1 MQVKIGESTR
11 VQPNILAVDVGGS
24 KVAAAL
30 VTADGV
36 VHHRVQAP
44 TSQRGPVEGIDQIAA
59 LLQKILEI
67 KDPSTNEIAAI
78 GLGVP
83 AVLEEG
89 TDRVIWAPNL
99 AGWRNV
105 DLRGPLQAR
114 FGWPVYLEYDGHAAT
129 LAEWWLGAGKNLHS
143 FVNVIIGTGIGGG
156 MVLDGRLVR
165 GVNRLAGAAG
175 WFAFTT
181 DPAVAEERDR
191 SVGAWEAKAAGP
203 GIVSRARALLASAP
217 DSTLARVDEEAL
229 TAEQVFAAAQQGDE
243 LARSV
248 IEETAEW
255 IGLGLAN
262 IVSLVN
268 PQAIVLGGGV
278 GVACAPLLPRILDTM
293 KQWAQPWSAR
303 SCCVAIS
310 ALGADAGLLG
320 AAYGARLR
328 LGL

>member
-1 MQVKIGESTR
+1 MQVKIGGSTR
-11 VQPNILAVDVGGS
+11 GQPNILAVDVGGS

-36 VHHRVQAP
+36 VQHRVQAP
-44 TSQRGPVEGIDQIAA
+44 TSQRGPIEGIDQITS
-59 LLQKILEI
+59 LLQNILNISVYSPE
-67 KDPSTNEIAAI
+67 EIAAI

-114 FGWPVYLEYDGHAAT
+114 FGWPVYMEYDGHAAA

-181 DPAVAEERDR
+181 DPAVAEERER

-203 GIVSRARALLASAP
+203 GIVSRVRALLASAP
-217 DSTLARVDEEAL
+217 NSTLAQVDEESL
-229 TAEQVFAAAQQGDE
+229 TAEQVFIAAEQGDK

-248 IEETAEW
+248 LEETAEW

-278 GVACAPLLPRILDTM
+278 
-293 KQWAQPWSAR
+293 
-303 SCCVAIS
+303 
-310 ALGADAGLLG
+310 
-320 AAYGARLR
+320 
-328 LGL
+328 

>member
-1 MQVKIGESTR
+1 MGEPFES
-11 VQPNILAVDVGGS
+11 QPRILALDVGGS

-30 VTADGV
+30 VTPDGA
-36 VHHRVQAP
+36 VHYRVQAP
-44 TSQRGPVEGIDQIAA
+44 TSQQGPADGVEQIAS
-59 LLQKILEI
+59 LLQQVL
-67 KDPSTNEIAAI
+67 DAAALSPDAIAAI

-99 AGWRNV
+99 AGWCDV
-105 DLRGPLQAR
+105 DVRSPLQAR
-114 FGWPVYLEYDGHAAT
+114 FSRPVYLEYDGHAAT
-129 LAEWWLGAGKNLHS
+129 LAEWWLGAGKTLHS

-165 GVNRLAGAAG
+165 GANRLAGAAG
-175 WFAFTT
+175 WLAFAAQPT
-181 DPAVAEERDR
+181 AVGERER
-191 SVGAWEAKAAGP
+191 SIGAWEAKAAGP
-203 GIVSRARALLASAP
+203 GIALRAKALLASMP
-217 DSTLARVDEEAL
+217 DSVLAQSGEEMLTADRVFV
-229 TAEQVFAAAQQGDE
+229 TAEQGDR

-248 IEETAEW
+248 LEETAGW

-278 GVACAPLLPRILDTM
+278 GVACSPLLPRILHTM
-293 KQWAQPWSAR
+293 EQWAQPWSVR
-303 SCCVAIS
+303 SCCVTIS
-310 ALGADAGLLG
+310 TLGADAGLLG

-328 LGL
+328 LNA